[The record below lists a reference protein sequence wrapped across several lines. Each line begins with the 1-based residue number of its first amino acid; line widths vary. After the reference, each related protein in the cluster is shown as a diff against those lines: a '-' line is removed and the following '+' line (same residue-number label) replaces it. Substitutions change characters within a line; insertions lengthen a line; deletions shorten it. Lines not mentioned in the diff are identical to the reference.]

1 MKTISK
7 FPFEVTEI
15 EHFYI
20 PLKDGT
26 LLAARLWLP
35 KNAGKD
41 QTVPTILE
49 YLPYR
54 KRDGTAVR
62 DALTHPYLAGHGYAC
77 LRVDLRG
84 CGESTGQFVD
94 EYVKQEQDDAL
105 EIIDWITDQKWCSGS
120 VGMMGISWGGFNG
133 LQVAMR
139 APKALKA
146 IITICSTH
154 NRFSD
159 DIHYKGGALLL
170 ENAGWAATML
180 SYLAAAPDPALV
192 GDKWRS
198 MWLLRLKNMPLL
210 IKNWLS
216 HQEFDKYWQHGSVS
230 TDYASIKAAVYVIG
244 GWGDSYSNSV
254 FQLMENL
261 HAPKKA
267 LVGPWAHKYPHFAVP
282 KPTIGFLQEALRWW
296 DYWLKD
302 IDNGIMDEPKMTTYL
317 QDAVAPQASYFERSG
332 QWISENDWS
341 SNRSLVL
348 FYLSFEK
355 MLSTETTVNTSNNIV
370 NRTHIMNSPLTTGK
384 HSGEFCIIWLGPEF
398 PTDQRS
404 DDAMSICFETLTLVD
419 DFALSGS
426 AKISLHLSNP
436 LQKGQIIARL
446 NDVAPDGAVTRITYA
461 VVNLNNPE
469 HIINNHILN
478 IQLDDIAYKI
488 PKGHKIRLS
497 LSNAYFP
504 LVWPSIEHQSI
515 EFIPELSTLTLPL
528 HSLQNISEP
537 KFEQAECA
545 MPCEIKYLRDAKN
558 TRTVTEDIATGKVT
572 TEIFDDFGRY
582 VFNDFDFTVE
592 QTCAESYSILPNDPL
607 SAQSTQK
614 WFYSAM
620 RGSWSVC
627 VSSEISMHADKY
639 WFYIKATQKAY
650 EGDICIYEQE
660 WNEKVERV
668 YC

>member
-1 MKTISK
+1 MNTITE
-7 FPFEVTEI
+7 FPFNVIET

-26 LLAARLWLP
+26 QLAARLWLP
-35 KNAGKD
+35 EGANKD
-41 QTVPTILE
+41 QKVPVILE

-84 CGESTGQFVD
+84 CGESTGQFID

-105 EIIDWITDQKWCSGS
+105 EVIDWIAAQEWCSGN

-139 APKALKA
+139 APEALKA

-170 ENAGWAATML
+170 ENSGWAATMF
-180 SYLAAAPDPALV
+180 SYLAAVPDPALV
-192 GDKWRS
+192 GDQWRP
-198 MWLLRLKNMPLL
+198 MWLDRLKNMPLL

-216 HQEFDKYWQHGSVS
+216 HQEFDEYWQHGSVC
-230 TDYASIKAAVYVIG
+230 TDYSSIKAAVYTVG

-261 HAPKKA
+261 QSPKKA

-282 KPTIGFLQEALRWW
+282 NPAIGFLQEALRWW
-296 DYWLKD
+296 DYWLKG

-317 QDAVAPQASYFERSG
+317 QDAVPPQASYSERKG
-332 QWISENDWS
+332 QWIAENDWT
-341 SNRSLVL
+341 SNRTLVPFHL
-348 FYLSFEK
+348 TADRKLSSKAEAA
-355 MLSTETTVNTSNNIV
+355 TAAQTSEI
-370 NRTHIMNSPLTTGK
+370 IDSPLTTGK

-398 PTDQRS
+398 PTDQRQ
-404 DDAMSICFETLTLVD
+404 DDAQSVCFETVPLD
-419 DFALSGS
+419 EDFALSGS
-426 AKISLHLSNP
+426 GKISLHLSNTN
-436 LQKGQIIARL
+436 QKGQIIARL
-446 NDVAPDGAVTRITYA
+446 NDIAPDGRATRMTYS
-461 VVNLNNPE
+461 VVNLNNSQQA
-469 HIINNHILN
+469 INNHILE
-478 IQLDDIAYKI
+478 IQLDDVAYKV

-504 LVWPSIEHQSI
+504 LVWPSIDHQPI

-528 HSLQNISEP
+528 HPLNDITMPTFRQSEG
-537 KFEQAECA
+537 AT
-545 MPCEIKYLRDAKN
+545 PCNVEYLRDSKS
-558 TRTVTEDIATGKVT
+558 TRTVNEDIMTGRVT

-582 VFNDFDFTVE
+582 VFKDFDFTVE
-592 QTCAESYSILPNDPL
+592 QICQESYSILPNDPY

-614 WFYSAM
+614 WFYSAK
-620 RGSWSVC
+620 RGSWKVSVD
-627 VSSEISMHADKY
+627 SEMTIHADKE

-650 EGDICIYEQE
+650 EGDDCVHEQAWDE
-660 WNEKVERV
+660 QVKRV